1 MYRYLQRRW
10 VVVGLVALAVAVVLA
25 WVVWPDH
32 TSAPRQR
39 QYRDVTACLL
49 TDDKGLASR
58 DARAAWTGM
67 QRASVESLV
76 QVQYLA
82 ANGVQD
88 RSNVAAYF
96 NTLAAQGCEMVIAVG
111 VGPVDALIAGK
122 GRFPSIRYVVVG
134 GVPTADVTIV
144 DADPPE
150 GIVDGVAAAVRTLPA
165 ST

>member
-1 MYRYLQRRW
+1 ML
-10 VVVGLVALAVAVVLA
+10 VGLVALAVAIVLT
-25 WVVWPDH
+25 WIVWPDP
-32 TSAPRQR
+32 TTAPRER

-49 TDDKGLASR
+49 TDNRGLASR

-111 VGPVDALIAGK
+111 VAPVDALIAGK
-122 GRFPSIRYVVVG
+122 DRFPAIRYVVVG
-134 GVPTADVTIV
+134 GAPNVGMTIV
-144 DADPPE
+144 EAGSPDE
-150 GIVDGVAAAVRTLPA
+150 IVEGVAAAVRTLPA